1 MITNERRRQ
10 ALVGDHVAFDRGAE
24 IEEASSFAAFGGCF
38 RSLSGGRGAFAPLL
52 YDAFAVERLFYMACG
67 SRTYVESDKLS
78 LSTYVRRGMENKSL
92 EIGWWLYAQDGSG
105 PA

>member
-1 MITNERRRQ
+1 MSGAGTPLYVIMP
-10 ALVGDHVAFDRGAE
+10 LSIVGLRSRKHP
-24 IEEASSFAAFGGCF
+24 ASPLSAAASAAFMV
-38 RSLSGGRGAFAPLL
+38 GRGAFAPLL